1 MVTNE
6 RRGRALECSECARGL
21 RAGSQSKASIGRPP
35 LVLPLFCCGFG
46 LQSIQLEEGK
56 HNLLSS
62 LLYEVAVSSS

>member
-6 RRGRALECSECARGL
+6 RRGRALECSECAQGL
-21 RAGSQSKASIGRPP
+21 RAGSQSKTSIRGPP
-35 LVLPLFCCGFG
+35 LVLLLLCCDFG
-46 LQSIQLEEGK
+46 LQSIRLEDGK